1 VEAGVLPS
9 AQLGVAPV
17 WCFRPHD
24 PAKEAKALRI
34 SLDKNAATLTFVS
47 SGDAK
52 ADLQMIDLLLEEASR

>member
-1 VEAGVLPS
+1 LELPRFG
-9 AQLGVAPV
+9 AFGLTIP
-17 WCFRPHD
+17 R
-24 PAKEAKALRI
+24 KKALRI